1 MENIWAIML
10 VIGLSL
16 ALSFFLSGMEAGVFA
31 LSRLR
36 IRQLMRAGKP
46 RAKVLHGY
54 LEEPE
59 SFLWTIFVGN
69 TLANFAVVTLA
80 VVVLFQ
86 RFGGR
91 PVLFWMFFWL
101 GGFVFYAVCE
111 LLPKML
117 FRTFPNRLCLALVG
131 PFRLVHAALAPL
143 VSFLNRFSHRLLRWS
158 GGRAFTGHL
167 FGNREELRLVMQE
180 SAQGLTSEE
189 RAMINRVLDLQ
200 HLTVGQIATALE
212 KAATVTTLTPM
223 EEVLRLCRERNL
235 TRLPVWQDEGNRRR
249 IVGVVSLKTLLYQ
262 SEHSQIHFRRGEF
275 VTCPAKRSLPS
286 CSSCSQSARWCCSTA
301 SSSRRSWPWSK
312 SEKPSSIPWCSKGI
326 AAPRSRDN

>member
-1 MENIWAIML
+1 M
-10 VIGLSL
+10 SL

-69 TLANFAVVTLA
+69 TLANFAAVTLA

-101 GGFVFYAVCE
+101 GGFVFYAFCE

-131 PFRLVHAALAPL
+131 PFRLVHATLAPL
-143 VSFLNRFSHRLLRWS
+143 VSFLSRFSHRLLRWS
-158 GGRAFTGHL
+158 GGRTFTGHL

-180 SAQGLTSEE
+180 SAQAFTSEE

-200 HLTVGQIATALE
+200 SLTVRQAITPLAQV
-212 KAATVTTLTPM
+212 ATVTAATPLTQA
-223 EEVLRLCRERNL
+223 LALCRERKVSW
-235 TRLPVWQDEGNRRR
+235 LPVWETRD
-249 IVGVVSLKTLLYQ
+249 
-262 SEHSQIHFRRGEF
+262 SQQR
-275 VTCPAKRSLPS
+275 
-286 CSSCSQSARWCCSTA
+286 
-301 SSSRRSWPWSK
+301 
-312 SEKPSSIPWCSKGI
+312 
-326 AAPRSRDN
+326 